1 MSQCNDIVLP
11 EEDGIIT
18 SIWGPDDF
26 ASHEQDLDRL
36 AMEICKI
43 FGQIPT
49 GEQWLKTLLGAG
61 YLLQIDTES

>member
-1 MSQCNDIVLP
+1 MSRYNDIVLP

-26 ASHEQDLDRL
+26 GSLEQDLDRL
-36 AMEICKI
+36 AIEIRKI
-43 FGQIPT
+43 FGQTST
-49 GEQWLKTLLGAG
+49 GEQWLETVLGAG